1 MTSGIG
7 FSEILLVLVI
17 TVIFVEPKQIPGL
30 IRKSVK
36 IVAQLRA
43 AIKKFIDE
51 LDVK

>member
-7 FSEILLVLVI
+7 LSEILLVLVLM
-17 TVIFVEPKQIPGL
+17 VVFVEPKKVPGL
-30 IRKSVK
+30 IRKSLR
-36 IVAQLRA
+36 IVAQLRS

>member
-7 FSEILLVLVI
+7 FFEILLILAVM
-17 TVIFVEPKQIPGL
+17 VIFVEPKKIPGL
-30 IRKSVK
+30 IRKCVR
-36 IVAQLRA
+36 IVSQVRT